1 MAPDPHNPHS
11 EKNMGRAMLGT
22 VLLCA
27 ASGAGIGVF
36 FEAPEIGG
44 MVGGVIGILLGLW
57 LIPSLM
63 RDLQD

>member
-1 MAPDPHNPHS
+1 MARDPHNPYS
-11 EKNMGRAMLGT
+11 EKDMGRAMLGT
-22 VLLCA
+22 ILLCA
-27 ASGAGIGVF
+27 ASGAGVGVF

-44 MVGGVIGILLGLW
+44 IVGGFVGILLGFW

>member
-1 MAPDPHNPHS
+1 MARDPHNPYS
-11 EKNMGRAMLGT
+11 EKDMGRAMLGT
-22 VLLCA
+22 ILLCA
-27 ASGAGIGVF
+27 ASGAGVGVF

-44 MVGGVIGILLGLW
+44 IVGGLVGILLGLW

>member
-1 MAPDPHNPHS
+1 MPNDPHNPFS
-11 EKNMGRAMLGT
+11 EKALGRAMLGT

-27 ASGAGIGVF
+27 ASGAGVGVF

-44 MVGGVIGILLGLW
+44 MVGGLVGILLGLW

-63 RDLQD
+63 RDWQD